1 MGLLPRPQNASQNFL
16 RDRASNFS
24 DTEVVPLRQA
34 DMVVGVSF
42 MPDMKASEVHV
53 SPKLTTIGIVEDD
66 PNISSSLRSLIDNAP
81 GYRCVCVCENAKIAM
96 AEIPRHRPDVVL
108 MDINL
113 PGESGIACTARL
125 KHEMPALQII
135 MLTVF
140 REPKALFQS
149 LKAGACGYLLKRSN
163 PEEILDAIAEVRNG
177 GAPMSGN
184 IARMVVEA
192 FHEHAVQSS
201 EDEKLSQREEEVL
214 SLLSKGLVNKEI
226 GEQMHISKDTVRA
239 HLRKIY
245 EKLHVRCRVEAIN
258 KYLERRDFP

>member
-1 MGLLPRPQNASQNFL
+1 MFYGSSLTVQANEMVYAPCG
-16 RDRASNFS
+16 
-24 DTEVVPLRQA
+24 TITGTVVMQHSKNSKTQPNSR
-34 DMVVGVSF
+34 
-42 MPDMKASEVHV
+42 
-53 SPKLTTIGIVEDD
+53 LTTVGIVEDD
-66 PNISSSLRSLIDNAP
+66 ANISSSLRSLIDNAP
-81 GYRCVCVCENAKIAM
+81 GYRCVCVCENAEVAWM
-96 AEIPRHRPDVVL
+96 EIPRHCPDVVL

-163 PEEILDAIAEVRNG
+163 PEEILDAIAEVRDG
-177 GAPMSGN
+177 GAPMSVN

-192 FHEHAVQSS
+192 FHEHTLHSA
-201 EDEKLSQREEEVL
+201 ENEKLSLREEEVL

-226 GEQMHISKDTVRA
+226 GEQLHISKDTVRA

-258 KYLERRDFP
+258 KYLQRRDHPTPL